1 MGIGQ
6 LSETAM
12 KGPLSMTPSVIKA
25 AALCFKDCGGC
36 IEQPERPDFSNGSL
50 RTLSR
55 ELLEAFSSASFR
67 HPRMVFLTTDS
78 TDAFAKSSEVRILLE
93 EN

>member
-1 MGIGQ
+1 
-6 LSETAM
+6 M

-25 AALCFKDCGGC
+25 ATLCFKDWGCC

-55 ELLEAFSSASFR
+55 ELLQAFSSASFRR
-67 HPRMVFLTTDS
+67 HPRMVFLTTDP
-78 TDAFAKSSEVRILLE
+78 TDAFAKISEVHILLGA